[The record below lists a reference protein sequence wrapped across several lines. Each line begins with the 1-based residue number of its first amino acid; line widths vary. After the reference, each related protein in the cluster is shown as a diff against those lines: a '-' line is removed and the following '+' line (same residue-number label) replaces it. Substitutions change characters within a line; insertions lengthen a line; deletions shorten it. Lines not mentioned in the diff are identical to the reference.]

1 MGYFSVSLDMAAVI
15 HFVLRT
21 IVHVRGTIAFVKIYK
36 MVYSVLILACST
48 IEQHEERIEALEN
61 ITAPKPV
68 PSSIGNLKF
77 VSSPPALF
85 YNKF

>member
-1 MGYFSVSLDMAAVI
+1 MGYFSVSLDMAADI

-21 IVHVRGTIAFVKIYK
+21 IVHVCRTIAFVKIDK
-36 MVYSVLILACST
+36 IVYSVLILACSA

-61 ITAPKPV
+61 ITATPN
-68 PSSIGNLKF
+68 SIGNLKF